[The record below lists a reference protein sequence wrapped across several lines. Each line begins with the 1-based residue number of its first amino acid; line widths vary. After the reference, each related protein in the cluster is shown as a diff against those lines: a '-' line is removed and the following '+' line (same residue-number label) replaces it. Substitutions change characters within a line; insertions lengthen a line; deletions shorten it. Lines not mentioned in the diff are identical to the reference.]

1 MGYLIKSIE
10 PVYLPNSNPLGPIN
24 YMGSFTCYSNV
35 LLSMREN
42 EMKLKEGDMASML
55 TNNRREAELL

>member
-1 MGYLIKSIE
+1 
-10 PVYLPNSNPLGPIN
+10 
-24 YMGSFTCYSNV
+24 MGSFTCYSNV